1 VGCCLP
7 VSVRLLYLVFARLA
21 SWLVLFARSSAAK
34 DVEIL
39 VLRHEV
45 AVLRRTRRPPQLGW
59 ADRAVLAALIRLL
72 PAELRQGRLVT
83 PGTLLRWHRR
93 LVRWKWRQPPARAGR
108 PPVSGELTALI
119 VRLAREN
126 PTWGY
131 TRIQGEL
138 RRLGHRVAAATIRK
152 VLRAN
157 RIPPAPQRATVHT
170 WRAFLRAHA
179 ETLVACDFFHVDL
192 VNLTRVHVF
201 FVIDVRTRF
210 VHLLGVTA
218 HPTAEWTVQ
227 AARQFTWTL
236 TGRDGQVRYLI
247 RDRAGQFTGAF
258 DAVFAA
264 EGIKVLRSAPQCP
277 RMNAYAERVVP
288 TIRAEC
294 TDRMLIAGQRHLQ
307 RVLAEYIEH
316 YNSGRAHRALSLR
329 APADDPTVTPFPA
342 HRIKRTPVLGGLINE
357 YEAIA

>member
-1 VGCCLP
+1 
-7 VSVRLLYLVFARLA
+7 
-21 SWLVLFARSSAAK
+21 
-34 DVEIL
+34 
-39 VLRHEV
+39 
-45 AVLRRTRRPPQLGW
+45 
-59 ADRAVLAALIRLL
+59 
-72 PAELRQGRLVT
+72 
-83 PGTLLRWHRR
+83 
-93 LVRWKWRQPPARAGR
+93 VRWKWRQPLARTGR
-108 PPVSGELTALI
+108 PPISGGLVALI
-119 VRLAREN
+119 VRLAHEN

-152 VLRAN
+152 TLRAN
-157 RIPPAPQRATVHT
+157 RIPPAPQRTTVHT

-179 ETLVACDFFHVDL
+179 AALLACDFFHVDL
-192 VNLTRVHVF
+192 VSLTRVYVF
-201 FVIDVRTRF
+201 FVIDVRTRS
-210 VHLLGVTA
+210 VHLLGITA

-236 TGRDGQVRYLI
+236 TERAGQVRYLI
-247 RDRAGQFTGAF
+247 RDRAGQFTDGF

-264 EGIKVLRSAPQCP
+264 EGIEVLRSAPQCP
-277 RMNAYAERVVP
+277 RMNAYAERVVR

-294 TDRMLIAGQRHLQ
+294 TDRMLIIGRRHLQ

-316 YNSGRAHRALSLR
+316 YNTGRAHRALSLR

-342 HRIKRTPVLGGLINE
+342 HQIKRTPVLGGLINE